1 MENVKGIEVDLRV
14 RMGERRPTAVS
25 TCTTRRC
32 RIDSDPDSTE
42 GSKSIRM
49 HRFSHSSRSWFSRV
63 RSTVAA
69 SPWVLFSLWNLCAH
83 AAALPTPVVPVWNE
97 YHGTRVLD
105 PYQWLEQTDSPAVTQ
120 WTDAQNRLA
129 REHLDRIPTRDF
141 LQKELGKLV
150 QNSGSNYHGLK
161 VAGGR
166 IFALKLAP
174 PAQQP
179 VLVTLASMEHP
190 LGERVVVDPADL
202 DKKGG
207 TSIDFYEPSP
217 DGKTVAVSL
226 SEHGS
231 ESGTLHVFDTA
242 DGRHWMDRIPRAQF
256 ATAGGSVAWRG
267 DGLGFYYSRYPHEG
281 ERPAADLPFYQQ
293 VYFHALGTENA
304 ADRYEVGREFPRIAE
319 IQLQAQPGGDHV
331 LATVLDGDGGDRSL
345 WLRDPDGRWR
355 QIARSE
361 DQIEQGAFGR
371 DPYYIEWPR
380 DEALYLL
387 SRKGAPKGKVLRWP
401 LKASSVQEAREII
414 AEGRRS
420 ITRVV
425 PSSTG
430 LYLAEIDGGP
440 MNLRFVD
447 RRATLAEAVDPGE
460 TNAPSAQATAGAN
473 DAASR
478 DSDAARRPRRQW
490 SVPVN
495 ALHSIS
501 ELVVHQG
508 DELLF
513 RSEGYLEPYSWQRYD
528 PAKDRNRPVNTA
540 LRGVPGTDFSDVEAV
555 RLTARSKD
563 GTLVPMT
570 LLQRKGL
577 RQTGNEPTILTG
589 YGGYGISIVPAY
601 QLRRRAWLDQG
612 GRVAIA
618 NLRGGG
624 EFGDRW
630 HRDGNLTRKQTV
642 FDDFIACA
650 EFLIRSN
657 YTSSAKLAIEGGSN
671 GGLLMG
677 AALTQRPE
685 LFRAVVAHVGLYD
698 MLRVERD
705 PNGEFNTTE
714 FGSVKSS
721 EQFDAL
727 LAYSPYHAV
736 RDRVAYPSVLFM
748 TGAHDGRVNPAHSR
762 KMTARLQAASVS
774 KRPILL
780 RTSNS
785 TGHGQGTPLN
795 ARIAQWVDVD
805 AFLWEQL
812 GVTPSLV
819 SRGPWAGAVT
829 TSSAQVKARLYQEGK
844 PVQLRVSTN
853 PDLRGGMRFQSSSP
867 ASEAGHNLVDFKLK
881 GLRPDTQ
888 YYYSIETGR
897 ALDVQKGSFRTFPE
911 KPVSF
916 SFAYGSCARTAS
928 TSEIFDTIRDLRPLF
943 FMNVGDFHYLDIT
956 NREVARFRAA
966 YDWVLA
972 SPQQSDL
979 YRSTAFVY
987 MWDDHDFGG
996 NNSNR
1001 RASSH
1006 QAARA
1011 AYDEYVPHY
1020 PLIAGGEEGPIYQTF
1035 SVGRTK
1041 FIITDLRSERDSV
1054 TNRDDAAKSI
1064 MGAQQKAWFKQE
1076 LLSARGKFPLIFWVS
1091 TVPWLGEKGSNYY
1104 KIETNLFGYI
1114 HHSQL
1119 TNTPAARTNRNRG
1132 GAGAAPADTGEDHWS
1147 VFATERR
1154 EIADFIKANH
1164 IEGVAIL
1171 HGDSHM
1177 LAADDGS
1184 HSDFATGGGARIPVM
1199 CAAPLDQS
1207 PSIKGGPYSQGVYRM
1222 SRGEGGFGW
1231 VTVTDSGSHMNVVF
1245 SGRNQ
1250 RNEEKISLRFSVPAS
1265 KVTK

>member
-1 MENVKGIEVDLRV
+1 MK
-14 RMGERRPTAVS
+14 RPRS
-25 TCTTRRC
+25 T
-32 RIDSDPDSTE
+32 
-42 GSKSIRM
+42 RM
-49 HRFSHSSRSWFSRV
+49 HHFSHSGRNRTSRLRGV
-63 RSTVAA
+63 VAR
-69 SPWVLFSLWNLCAH
+69 SPWFLLLLALLSAGAAVPPTARLPVL
-83 AAALPTPVVPVWNE
+83 NE
-97 YHGTRVLD
+97 YHGTRVMD
-105 PYQWLEQTDSPAVTQ
+105 PYQWLEQTDAPAVTR
-120 WTDAQNRLA
+120 WTESQNRLA
-129 REHLDRIPTRDF
+129 REHLDRIPTREF

-150 QNSGSNYHGLK
+150 QRSGSNYHALK
-161 VAGGR
+161 IVGGQ

-179 VLVTLASMEHP
+179 VLVTLTSMDHP
-190 LGERVVVDPADL
+190 LGEKVVLDPADL
-202 DKKGG
+202 DKDGG

-217 DGKTVAVSL
+217 DGKMVAVSL

-242 DGRHWMDRIPRAQF
+242 DGRHRMDRIPRAQF

-267 DGLGFYYSRYPHEG
+267 DGLGFFYTRYPHEG

-293 VYFHALGTENA
+293 IYFHTLGTDHA
-304 ADRYEVGREFPRIAE
+304 ADRYEVGREFSRIAE
-319 IQLQAQPGGDHV
+319 IQLQSQPGGAHV

-345 WLRDPDGRWR
+345 WLRDPEGRWR

-371 DPYYIEWPR
+371 DPHYIEWPR

-401 LKASSVQEAREII
+401 LNAMRIEEAREMVP
-414 AEGRRS
+414 EGKRS
-420 ITRVV
+420 ITHVV

-440 MNLRFVD
+440 MSLRFVD
-447 RRATLAEAVDPGE
+447 RRATLAEALDVGD
-460 TNAPSAQATAGAN
+460 TNAPASQASASTNAV
-473 DAASR
+473 AS
-478 DSDAARRPRRQW
+478 SDTESSRRPRRQW
-490 SVPVN
+490 AVPVSP
-495 ALHSIS
+495 LHAIT
-501 ELVVHQG
+501 EVLIQRG

-513 RSEGYLEPYSWQRYD
+513 RSEGYLEPYAWQRYD
-528 PAKDRNRPVNTA
+528 PAKDRARISNTA
-540 LRGVPGTDFSDVEAV
+540 LRGVSGTDFSDVEAV
-555 RLTARSKD
+555 RLAARSKD
-563 GTLVPMT
+563 GTRVPLT

-630 HRDGNLTRKQTV
+630 HRDGNLIRKQTV

-677 AALTQRPE
+677 AALTQRPD

-714 FGSVKSS
+714 FGSVKSP
-721 EQFDAL
+721 EQFHAL
-727 LAYSPYHAV
+727 FAYSPYHSV
-736 RDRVAYPSVLFM
+736 RDHVAYPSVLFM

-762 KMTARLQAASVS
+762 KMTARLQAATASGNPV
-774 KRPILL
+774 LL

-785 TGHGQGTPLN
+785 TGHGQGTPVN

-805 AFLWEQL
+805 AFFWEQL

-819 SRGPWAGAVT
+819 SRGPWVGGVT
-829 TSSAQVKARLYQEGK
+829 TNSARVKARLFQEGK
-844 PVQLRVSTN
+844 VSYLRVS
-853 PDLRGGMRFQSSSP
+853 PRRDLRGGRRIQSP
-867 ASEAGHNLVDFKLK
+867 GPSEARHNIVDFQIG

-888 YYYSIETGR
+888 YYYAIETEHGR
-897 ALDVQKGSFRTFPE
+897 DLDVLKGSFRTFPQRP
-911 KPVSF
+911 KSF

-928 TSEIFDTIRDLRPLF
+928 TSGIFDTIRELRPLF

-956 NREVARFRAA
+956 NSEVARFRSA
-966 YDWVLA
+966 YDWVLS

-996 NNSNR
+996 NNSFR
-1001 RASSH
+1001 GASSH
-1006 QAARA
+1006 QAALRA
-1011 AYDEYVPHY
+1011 YEEYVPHY
-1020 PLIAGGEEGPIYQTF
+1020 PLIAGGGDRPIYQAF
-1035 SVGRTK
+1035 NVGRAK
-1041 FIITDLRSERDSV
+1041 FILTDLRSDRDSV
-1054 TNRDDAAKSI
+1054 TNRDDASKSM
-1064 MGAQQKAWFKQE
+1064 MGPQQKAWFKQE

-1091 TVPWLGEKGSNYY
+1091 SVPWIGEKGSNYY
-1104 KIETNLFGYI
+1104 QIETNLFGYI
-1114 HHSQL
+1114 HHSLL
-1119 TNTPAARTNRNRG
+1119 TNPPPARTNRNRG
-1132 GAGAAPADTGEDHWS
+1132 GGAAAADTGEDHWS
-1147 VFATERR
+1147 VFTTERR
-1154 EIADFIKANH
+1154 EIADFIKSNH

-1184 HSDFATGGGARIPVM
+1184 HSDYATGGGAKLPVM
-1199 CAAPLDQS
+1199 CAAPLDQN

-1231 VTVTDSGSHMNVVF
+1231 VTVTDSGTHMDVVF

-1250 RNEEKISLRFSVPAS
+1250 RNEEKISLRFSVPAP
-1265 KVTK
+1265 KVTP